1 MTLPWAGSAALL
13 RLIPGLVLV
22 VVTIVGGVPVP
33 FVDVV
38 DMIAMGD
45 CLVPAAGAMSVGVA
59 LVGQVR
65 RQGVLVIVAIVVGV
79 GVPVVDVV
87 GVALTLH
94 AGVPTLRAVL
104 VRVRGMDLVLGGG
117 HCSSL
122 LCWTA
127 SATMWPT
134 CWSAR
139 EYTASRPRR
148 STPTSLAPRSTR
160 RCWETRGWLISSSS
174 TSS

>member
-1 MTLPWAGSAALL
+1 MTLLQAGSAALL
-13 RLIPGLVLV
+13 RPIPGLVLV
-22 VVTIVGGVPVP
+22 VV
-33 FVDVV
+33 
-38 DMIAMGD
+38 
-45 CLVPAAGAMSVGVA
+45 
-59 LVGQVR
+59 
-65 RQGVLVIVAIVVGV
+65 AIVHSV

-87 GVALTLH
+87 GVARTLH
-94 AGVPTLRAVL
+94 TGVPALRAVL
-104 VRVRGMDLVLGGG
+104 VRVRGMDFVLGGD

-127 SATMWPT
+127 SATIWPT

-160 RCWETRGWLISSSS
+160 RCWETKGWLISSRS